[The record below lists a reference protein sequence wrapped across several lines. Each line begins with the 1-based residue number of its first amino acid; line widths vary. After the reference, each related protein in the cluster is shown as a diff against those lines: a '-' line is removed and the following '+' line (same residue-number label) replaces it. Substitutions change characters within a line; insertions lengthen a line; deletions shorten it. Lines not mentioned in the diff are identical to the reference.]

1 MNLRDAV
8 LAILGGLSLTLSMA
22 PFNLWPLAL
31 VAAAILFHLLNN
43 KKPLDAFY
51 RALLFSFSLFIS
63 GASWVFVSIHEF
75 GYMPIPLAC
84 LLTFIFCLSLALINA
99 ASWFTFSFF
108 CNIHTSHNSSRSQS
122 ILMFAATGVFT
133 EWLRTWLFS
142 GFPWLFAGYSQ
153 TEWVLGS
160 WAPLI
165 GVYGISF
172 IIYASGAGVYVLG
185 RSLQPNSK
193 TDRSLTIKAVLSATL
208 LCWLLAPLIDT
219 IEWSQKTGAA
229 RSVSLIQ
236 ANISQH
242 EKWQPEQLASSLQLY
257 ADMSRG
263 EWESNELVIWPE
275 AAIANDYTSSKS
287 FINRMGEMAS
297 TSNSALLTGVPY
309 RFYDTKDKRWRVH
322 NSVAGT
328 GHAEGL
334 YHKRQLVPFG
344 EFIPFE
350 NIVGRLMKVFNLPMT
365 SMQPGP
371 THQAAIKIHDWQAR
385 PLICYEIVYPA
396 LTAKTA
402 QLSDVLITVSN
413 DAWFGASF
421 GPVQH
426 LQMAQMRA
434 RENGRYVLRSTGSG
448 ISAVIN
454 TKGVITART
463 AQFER
468 ETLRGSFYLYQGLTP
483 WGHSGYWLIPTLNI
497 GIIIALYSYGY
508 SRKM

>member
-84 LLTFIFCLSLALINA
+84 LLTLIFCLSLALINA

-108 CNIHTSHNSSRSQS
+108 CNIHTNHSSSRSQS

-185 RSLQPNSK
+185 RSLQHDSK
-193 TDRSLTIKAVLSATL
+193 KDRSLTIKAVLSATL

-448 ISAVIN
+448 ISAVID

>member
-1 MNLRDAV
+1 
-8 LAILGGLSLTLSMA
+8 
-22 PFNLWPLAL
+22 
-31 VAAAILFHLLNN
+31 
-43 KKPLDAFY
+43 
-51 RALLFSFSLFIS
+51 
-63 GASWVFVSIHEF
+63 
-75 GYMPIPLAC
+75 
-84 LLTFIFCLSLALINA
+84 
-99 ASWFTFSFF
+99 
-108 CNIHTSHNSSRSQS
+108 
-122 ILMFAATGVFT
+122 
-133 EWLRTWLFS
+133 
-142 GFPWLFAGYSQ
+142 
-153 TEWVLGS
+153 
-160 WAPLI
+160 
-165 GVYGISF
+165 
-172 IIYASGAGVYVLG
+172 
-185 RSLQPNSK
+185 
-193 TDRSLTIKAVLSATL
+193 
-208 LCWLLAPLIDT
+208 
-219 IEWSQKTGAA
+219 
-229 RSVSLIQ
+229 
-236 ANISQH
+236 
-242 EKWQPEQLASSLQLY
+242 
-257 ADMSRG
+257 
-263 EWESNELVIWPE
+263 
-275 AAIANDYTSSKS
+275 
-287 FINRMGEMAS
+287 
-297 TSNSALLTGVPY
+297 
-309 RFYDTKDKRWRVH
+309 
-322 NSVAGT
+322 
-328 GHAEGL
+328 
-334 YHKRQLVPFG
+334 
-344 EFIPFE
+344 
-350 NIVGRLMKVFNLPMT
+350 MKVFNLPMT